1 MTSSDLSRRG
11 VLRSGL
17 SGAALLSLGGV
28 TGSLLTAC
36 STDEPSNQGAP
47 GAGTPKRGGTLRLA
61 LGGASQSDTL
71 DSMKMT
77 TVWDVA
83 IAYNLYSRL
92 LERVLGGTDDAPTL
106 EVGPGLAEEITY
118 ETPTA
123 MVVRLREGVEF
134 HHGKT
139 VSAEDVIFSLRRQVD
154 PKDPKSGARDFGNID
169 FESTKIL
176 DDRTIRLVLKT
187 PDTFLR
193 VRLPSTANVIV
204 PTDFDPTKP
213 VGTGPF
219 KFESFAPGRSVK
231 FSRFENYF
239 LNDGPYL
246 DALEIQAFSD
256 ASAQVNALVS
266 GAADALGNVP
276 PAQIKVLENNTDFQ
290 VHRSK
295 GGGSGGFAMRTRTSP
310 LTDPRVR
317 EAMRHLID
325 REAVVSQCYN
335 GEAVVGNDL
344 FNPTDPAY
352 ASDLPV
358 REYDPE
364 RAKSLL
370 ADAGVSPVEL
380 SLAVGNLVPNL
391 EVVFAESAKAGGVA
405 VKVLNVDDSTFY
417 SDHYGID
424 PLFST
429 LWYARPIAEMVNL
442 TQLRDSTFA
451 EIQPGDEQKALY
463 QKAASS
469 LDEAEQNN
477 LLGEMQRIQYDSGG
491 YLLPVHPNQVDAAST
506 KVKGLG
512 KDGSGRPFG
521 SYNFLETWLA

>member
-17 SGAALLSLGGV
+17 GSAALLAVGGV
-28 TGSLLTAC
+28 TGSLLSAC
-36 STDEPSNQGAP
+36 STDEPSDNSDSSAER
-47 GAGTPKRGGTLRLA
+47 PKRGGTLRLA

-92 LERVLGGTDDAPTL
+92 LERVPGGSDQVPTL
-106 EVGPGLAEEITY
+106 DIGSGLAEEVTY
-118 ETPTA
+118 ESPTA
-123 MVVRLREGVEF
+123 MVVRLREGLEF

-139 VSAEDVIFSLRRQVD
+139 VTAEDVIFSLRRQVD
-154 PKDPKSGARDFGNID
+154 PKDPGTGARDFGNID
-169 FESTKIL
+169 FDSTKTL

-219 KFESFAPGRSVK
+219 KLESFEPGRSVR

-239 LNDGPYL
+239 VDDGPYL
-246 DALEIQAFSD
+246 DTLEILAFSD

-276 PAQIKVLENNTDFQ
+276 PAQIKVLENNSAFE
-290 VHRSK
+290 VHRSRS
-295 GGGSGGFAMRTRTSP
+295 GGAGGFAMRAKTSP
-310 LTDPRVR
+310 LSDARVR
-317 EAMRHLID
+317 EAMRLLID
-325 REAVVSQCYN
+325 RQAVVTQCYN

-352 ASDLPV
+352 ADLPV

-364 RAKSLL
+364 RAMSLL
-370 ADAGVSPVEL
+370 AEAGVSPLEL
-380 SLAVGNLVPNL
+380 SLAVGNLVPNI
-391 EVVFAESAKAGGVA
+391 EVVFAESAKAGGVSFQVA
-405 VKVLNVDDSTFY
+405 NVDDSTFY

-424 PLFST
+424 PVFST

-442 TQLRDSTFA
+442 TQLPDSTFA
-451 EIQPGDEQKALY
+451 ETQPGNELEALY
-463 QKAASS
+463 DKASSS
-469 LDEAEQNN
+469 LDEAEQND
-477 LLGEMQRIQYDSGG
+477 LLGQMQQIQYDSGG
-491 YLLPVHPNQVDAAST
+491 YILPVHPNQIDAASV

-521 SYNFLETWLA
+521 SYNFVGAWLA